1 MKHEPV
7 ISFAALI
14 RIVVTGL
21 VVFCAWKGMT
31 ILITLLIA
39 SLIAITLY
47 PIAKKIHH
55 KIPWVIS
62 VLGVVSLLLIP
73 VLVVVVILATS
84 VSGQAPEVIE
94 NIRKLVESFVVIPD
108 AVKNLDIVSLFQ
120 GNVDYVFNSTKTII
134 TVTGAIIT
142 VIVSVFY
149 LMFDADR
156 LLTIG
161 LDLFPHEDKEVIRE
175 MFQEIFHVIGNYLRG
190 NFVVSLVCATIIF
203 IGLTLIG
210 VPFALPLAIFTGILD
225 LLPIIGPLLALVP
238 AAILGLSH
246 SPIAGLLVVILFIVY
261 QQVENTFIAPYL
273 YNKALNLSPAL
284 IFLSVVIGGGLFGV
298 LGAFLALPVAASIP
312 VIMKYRKKLQKVSL

>member
-1 MKHEPV
+1 MKHESV
-7 ISFAALI
+7 ISFSALA
-14 RIVVTGL
+14 RVVITGL
-21 VVFCAWKGMT
+21 LVFCAWKGMT

-47 PIAKKIHH
+47 PVAKRVHRKL
-55 KIPWVIS
+55 PWVIS
-62 VLGVVSLLLIP
+62 VLLIVSLLLAPI
-73 VLVVVVILATS
+73 LVVIAVLATS

-94 NIRKLVESFVVIPD
+94 NIRKLVESFIVIPD
-108 AVKNLDIVSLFQ
+108 ALKNLDIVSLFQ
-120 GNVDYVFNSTKTII
+120 GNVNYVFTSTKTII
-134 TVTGAIIT
+134 AIASAIVT

-156 LLTIG
+156 ILEIG
-161 LDLFPHEDKEVIRE
+161 IELFPHEQQETIRE
-175 MFQEIFHVIGNYLRG
+175 MFTEIFHVIGNYLRG
-190 NFVVSLVCATIIF
+190 NFVVSLVCTTIIF

-225 LLPIIGPLLALVP
+225 LLPVIGPLLALVP

-246 SPIAGLLVVILFIVY
+246 SPLAGLLVVILFIVY

-312 VIMKYRKKLQKVSL
+312 VVMKYRKKLQKITI

>member
-7 ISFAALI
+7 ISFAALA
-14 RIVVTGL
+14 RIVITGL
-21 VVFCAWKGMT
+21 IVFCAWKGMT

-39 SLIAITLY
+39 ILFAITLY

-55 KIPWVIS
+55 KVPWVIS

-73 VLVVVVILATS
+73 VLVIVIMLATS

-94 NIRKLVESFVVIPD
+94 NIRKLVEGFIVIPD

-134 TVTGAIIT
+134 TIAGAIIT

-161 LDLFPHEDKEVIRE
+161 LDLFPHEDKEIIRE

-225 LLPIIGPLLALVP
+225 LLPVIGPLLALVP

-246 SPIAGLLVVILFIVY
+246 SPLAGLLVVILFIVY

-312 VIMKYRKKLQKVSL
+312 VVMKYRKKLQKITI